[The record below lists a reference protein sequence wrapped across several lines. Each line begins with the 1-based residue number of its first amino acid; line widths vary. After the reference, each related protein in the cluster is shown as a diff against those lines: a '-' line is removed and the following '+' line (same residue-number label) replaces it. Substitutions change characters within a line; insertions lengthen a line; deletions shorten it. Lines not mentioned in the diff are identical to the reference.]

1 MPVPMSE
8 FLLRQGQ
15 NLFEVCTVVSFK
27 EGFEKILYIL
37 DIHDNDMN
45 YFSVGEKK

>member
-1 MPVPMSE
+1 MHRGKDCKNLCKKICVRYSQWVLSSKDLKE
-8 FLLRQGQ
+8 F
-15 NLFEVCTVVSFK
+15 
-27 EGFEKILYIL
+27 LYIL